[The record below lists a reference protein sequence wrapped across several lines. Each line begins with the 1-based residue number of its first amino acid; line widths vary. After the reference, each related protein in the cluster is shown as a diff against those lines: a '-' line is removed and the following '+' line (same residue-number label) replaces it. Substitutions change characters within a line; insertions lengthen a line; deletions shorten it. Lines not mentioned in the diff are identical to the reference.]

1 MPNSRLRITL
11 LALATAALLLAA
23 CGGQAAAPPT
33 ATAAPAAASP
43 TAYAYVEETFP
54 EVPRVPLEEAKAAY
68 FDHSAVFVD
77 VRSAGEYQYGH
88 IPGSI
93 NIFFPTIE
101 QHLSELDKQK
111 WIITYCG

>member
-1 MPNSRLRITL
+1 MPIIRPRTTL
-11 LALATAALLLAA
+11 LALATAAVLLAA
-23 CGGQAAAPPT
+23 CGGQTAAPPPT
-33 ATAAPAAASP
+33 LAP
-43 TAYAYVEETFP
+43 TAYSGDFP

-77 VRSAGEYQYGH
+77 VRSAGEYQVGH

-93 NIFFPTIE
+93 NIYSPTVE

-111 WIITYCG
+111 WIITYCA